1 MNNRL
6 KLILA
11 GAITFGMISCQQ
23 NNKTSQNQFADS
35 STITLLDSATFET
48 TQEGKSVSLFTLENS
63 KGMKATITNYGGRIL
78 SLLVPLKDGKLVD
91 VVVGMKDLESI
102 KKSTDPYYG
111 AIIGRYGNRIAKGQF
126 TIDGKTYTSSIND
139 GVNTL
144 HGGKVGYHYVVW
156 DAKLINKTTL
166 ELSYFSKDLEEG
178 YPGNLTIKVIYKLNE
193 DNELNIEY
201 KATTDKKT
209 VLNLTNHAYFN
220 LNGEGKGTITNH
232 ELEIYA
238 NEFTP
243 IDTTLIPTGKLQ
255 PVINTA
261 FDFNKAKKI
270 GARIND
276 ENDQIINGKGYD
288 HNYVLNGKTG
298 LGMTHAASVRG
309 DLTGIVMDVYT
320 QEPGIQFYSGNFMK
334 GVNIFKNGIKDDFR
348 TAFCLETQHYP
359 NSPNQP
365 NFPSTLLNPGQ
376 EFNSISIYKFSNR

>member
-1 MNNRL
+1 MNNKL
-6 KLILA
+6 KIILA
-11 GAITFGMISCQQ
+11 GTITFGMISCQQ
-23 NNKTSQNQFADS
+23 NNKTTQNQSADS
-35 STITLLDSATFET
+35 SITTLLDSTKFET
-48 TQEGKSVSLFTLENS
+48 TQEGKSVSLFTLENN
-63 KGMKATITNYGGRIL
+63 KGMKASITNYGGRIL
-78 SLLVPLKDGKLVD
+78 SLLVPQKDGKLVD

-144 HGGKVGYHYVVW
+144 HGGKIGYHYVVW

-166 ELSYFSKDLEEG
+166 ELSYISKDLEEG
-178 YPGNLTIKVIYKLNE
+178 YPGNLNIKVTYKLNE
-193 DNELNIEY
+193 DNELNIDY

-255 PVINTA
+255 PVINTP
-261 FDFNKAKKI
+261 FDFNKATKI

-276 ENDQIINGKGYD
+276 VDEQLINGKGYD
-288 HNYVLNGKTG
+288 HNYVLNGKKG
-298 LGMTHAASVRG
+298 LGMTHAASVKG

-376 EFNSISIYKFSNR
+376 EFSSISIYKFSNK